1 MSVTG
6 FSSTTCCD
14 VSRQS
19 ESSGPHGWNSLDNYI
34 QVHARRMQDFR
45 DEGFILEDDLSFRL
59 LRPDELAF
67 EGRIRC
73 QNGLFIDVKKFLKVR
88 EYRGRTQVRT
98 IDYRYHAGVEGSE
111 ARTIFRYDNAHI
123 YLKEGH
129 PDAHYRHRFDHTT
142 WRETTPPEWIGENRW
157 P

>member
-1 MSVTG
+1 
-6 FSSTTCCD
+6 
-14 VSRQS
+14 
-19 ESSGPHGWNSLDNYI
+19 
-34 QVHARRMQDFR
+34 MQDFR

-157 P
+157 PHLSNIIEELRQWWETTGRLLDLGHSTEV